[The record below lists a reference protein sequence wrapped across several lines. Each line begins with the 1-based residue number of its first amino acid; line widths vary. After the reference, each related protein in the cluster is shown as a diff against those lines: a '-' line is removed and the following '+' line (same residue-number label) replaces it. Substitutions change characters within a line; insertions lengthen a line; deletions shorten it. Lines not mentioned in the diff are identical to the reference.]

1 MHYAIA
7 LCEQTG
13 MSLLIQNPSLM
24 HSFDMLFMIILVLIW
39 SYMVYLNSQKNL
51 EALPKYIIL
60 KIGRVENSYV
70 TFLLPRNSISRM

>member
-13 MSLLIQNPSLM
+13 MALLIQNPSLM
-24 HSFDMLFMIILVLIW
+24 HSFDMLFVIILVLIW

-60 KIGRVENSYV
+60 KILGVNTYV
-70 TFLLPRNSISRM
+70 TFLLPHNPT